1 MAIKDIAM
9 TFFVNPF
16 RYYKVLTPK
25 SSHFQC
31 LAVEHFR
38 AISWYNMFIYQQY
51 VQIFMAEEDK
61 SAFKLLI
68 DEKKR
73 VRKNS
78 KNFCTI
84 VMLQQ

>member
-1 MAIKDIAM
+1 
-9 TFFVNPF
+9 
-16 RYYKVLTPK
+16 
-25 SSHFQC
+25 
-31 LAVEHFR
+31 
-38 AISWYNMFIYQQY
+38 MFIYQQY